1 MCVHCTGPCDA
12 VIINRKNTPSNRT
25 SSGTI
30 VLPAMPSSSSYILK
44 LKTNVLVSNLVV
56 SLIYMRKRN
65 LLPLTLTPMGLG
77 PIEQRLF
84 ESHLLKKL
92 FCVTCPISIQL
103 SSNPLRLVYNIKNP
117 HIWLVMPAICFQ
129 SQNQCNYQ
137 RTHVMPCHI
146 RPYLEGGRRDSYED
160 RGFPIYVIYLQRWV
174 VRK

>member
-44 LKTNVLVSNLVV
+44 LTTNVLVSNLVV

-65 LLPLTLTPMGLG
+65 LLPLTLTRMGLG
-77 PIEQRLF
+77 PIEPRLF

-92 FCVTCPISIQL
+92 LCMTCPISIQL
-103 SSNPLRLVYNIKNP
+103 SSHPLRRVYNIKNP
-117 HIWLVMPAICFQ
+117 QIRLIMSAICFQ
-129 SQNQCNYQ
+129 SQNQCHNQ

-146 RPYLEGGRRDSYED
+146 GPYLQGGGRDSKD
-160 RGFPIYVIYLQRWV
+160 RANP
-174 VRK
+174 